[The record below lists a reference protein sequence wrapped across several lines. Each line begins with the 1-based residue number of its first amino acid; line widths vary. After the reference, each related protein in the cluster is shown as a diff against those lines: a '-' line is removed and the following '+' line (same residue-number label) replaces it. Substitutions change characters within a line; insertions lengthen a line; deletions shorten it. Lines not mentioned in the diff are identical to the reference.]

1 MCVCLR
7 LDIGYAVL
15 IRLVYICRDRVCV
28 PATHHR
34 VCGAHTSCLCLCV
47 LYSMYIFSMCVCAC
61 ASLSGTRCS
70 YVLLVFVCTVCI
82 YQVCVCVPAPH
93 HRVHDAHASCLCR
106 DWSSHAPR
114 TMSSIKTN
122 VYGAALEYGLEDH
135 KGVESCRRQQI
146 TS

>member
-7 LDIGYAVL
+7 LIVGYAVL
-15 IRLVYICRDRVCV
+15 KRLASVCVYIHEEREIV
-28 PATHHR
+28 
-34 VCGAHTSCLCLCV
+34 
-47 LYSMYIFSMCVCAC
+47 CVCAC

-70 YVLLVFVCTVCI
+70 DVLLVCVNI
-82 YQVCVCVPAPH
+82 YVECVRARVCVSIYIMSMCVGGM
-93 HRVHDAHASCLCR
+93 RCR
-106 DWSSHAPR
+106 DWSSHASR